1 MIEPVKTTVLLRR
14 DIYQVLVQSF
24 GKRKISSAIN
34 KLVFDELIKHRTKS
48 MFGVSKGMKPFVR
61 EHRERF

>member
-24 GKRKISSAIN
+24 GKRKISNAIN
-34 KLVFDELIKHRTKS
+34 KIVFDELIRPHTKS
-48 MFGVSKGMKPFVR
+48 MFGLDKGMLPFA
-61 EHRERF
+61 RERHERF

>member
-24 GKRKISSAIN
+24 GKRKISNAIN
-34 KLVFDELIKHRTKS
+34 KIVFDELIKRRTKS
-48 MFGVSKGMKPFVR
+48 MFGASKGMKPFVR